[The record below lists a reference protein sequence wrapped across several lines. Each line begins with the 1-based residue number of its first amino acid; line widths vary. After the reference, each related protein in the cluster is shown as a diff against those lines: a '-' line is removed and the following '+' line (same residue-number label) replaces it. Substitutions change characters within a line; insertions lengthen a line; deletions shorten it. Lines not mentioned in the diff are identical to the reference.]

1 MAPAY
6 DAADDDERIG
16 EAAARDSTLNAVGT
30 LATQALWVQMSLDE
44 ILEELKPLALVPP
57 ASAD

>member
-1 MAPAY
+1 MY
-6 DAADDDERIG
+6 KRQ
-16 EAAARDSTLNAVGT
+16 TLNAVGT